1 MLAKLKM
8 NEPETVYCM
17 VVKFLFSNIIYLL
30 RSISHVKANTLLHLS
45 VHVYIHFRRRDKNTL
60 IDLKL
65 NWMLTS
71 VVTWVCVGIT
81 GFSNELPFLPF
92 TVE

>member
-1 MLAKLKM
+1 M
-8 NEPETVYCM
+8 NKSSMNKPETVYGM
-17 VVKFLFSNIIYLL
+17 VVKFLFSNIIFLL
-30 RSISHVKANTLLHLS
+30 TPTFYVKANTLLHLS

-71 VVTWVCVGIT
+71 IVTWVCVGIT
-81 GFSNELPFLPF
+81 GFSNDLLFLPF